1 MRLEHQILAAVVLD
15 LLAGDP
21 RWFPHPVRA
30 IGWLAG
36 RLESLARRKIRQPK
50 IAGIATVVLVVG
62 IAAGCAWGM
71 IALARAMHPVVADV
85 VSIGI
90 IYTTIAARDLARHSN
105 AVRQAL
111 AAGDLPEARR
121 RVAMMVGRDTD
132 HLDEQGIVR
141 GTVESVAESTVDGV
155 TAPLFFAAVAG
166 PVGAMVY
173 RAISTLDSTFGHRNE
188 RYLEFGWASAKL
200 DDVANY
206 IPARLTAPL
215 ICVAAA
221 LTFQRP
227 LASFRTLL
235 RDGGNHDSPNAGLP
249 EAAMAGAL
257 GVRLGGL
264 NYYFGRPVSKPAIG
278 EPARKLSRAHIAN
291 ANAVMFATAAIFL
304 AAVLSLRHLALLVAE
319 RLGMTL

>member
-1 MRLEHQILAAVVLD
+1 
-15 LLAGDP
+15 
-21 RWFPHPVRA
+21 
-30 IGWLAG
+30 
-36 RLESLARRKIRQPK
+36 
-50 IAGIATVVLVVG
+50 
-62 IAAGCAWGM
+62 M